1 MQVTQTEAS
10 VPSVPGQLLSNK
22 LLYQGTPQ
30 GKAFADALIPGQGKV
45 GYANVVPQPLPGRG
59 LVGRGGKQVNSR
71 GLKSS

>member
-10 VPSVPGQLLSNK
+10 VLSVPGQLLSNK

-45 GYANVVPQPLPGRG
+45 GMQTWSPSPFL
-59 LVGRGGKQVNSR
+59 GGGWWGEEGSR
-71 GLKSS
+71 LIPEA